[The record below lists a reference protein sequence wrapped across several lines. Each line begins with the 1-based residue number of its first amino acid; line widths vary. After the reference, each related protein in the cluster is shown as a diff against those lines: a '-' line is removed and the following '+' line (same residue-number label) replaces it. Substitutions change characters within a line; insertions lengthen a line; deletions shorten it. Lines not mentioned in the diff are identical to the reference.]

1 MTDSALVKNVA
12 LVGAASS
19 AVLVLG
25 YLRSKRKVRAD
36 EIPQNT
42 AFWKLPFFGHTFAFA
57 GLSKKTE
64 RAEMSRFWNAAQVD
78 GVCRLQNLR
87 SEVILVGDPN
97 LIQQM
102 FTDTELFGKTN
113 LGQNPVIVFVRKAVG
128 NGLFTADDE
137 DDMWGVAHRILTKPF
152 SREGMMAFVP
162 MMNAQADRLVELILR
177 DVGIGGIGVFN
188 ELVTKMAFETISY
201 CGMGTEFGS
210 FDSTEVHPF
219 VSDMNAVLKL
229 TGEVLRSPL
238 KFLPSVRKKVR
249 EFDAVCARVGAVV
262 QEIIAKRKNK
272 ETTAPGQMPDLLDL
286 MLYGIDAKTGSGLTD
301 QNIGYQIIT
310 FLIAGHDT
318 TASAMSFFLDFVT
331 SDPRVESK
339 LLREIESVV
348 GNGDVKF
355 EDLKRLKYL
364 DMCQKETLRLQPPA
378 RGVQK
383 VALQDGFLGK
393 FRIYKGMRFL
403 VPFMAVH
410 RSTEVW
416 GPDAEKF
423 VPERWEKGAPHPFAY
438 LPFSTGPRGCIGMEF
453 SLVEQKVAL
462 VKLLQRFCLRQP
474 KNAPELELES
484 KLFVGPIH
492 FKLQV
497 FDRPDFDGAQKSGR
511 RASVLDNQASAGS
524 PTMVWQVSPTHTN
537 HNTAL
542 RVLYGSNG
550 GSTRELAQKTTL
562 KAKELGFSVTLA
574 PMDEFA
580 SAGVFEA
587 GTCSL
592 FLCATYNGQ
601 PPDQSVAFME
611 FLRDA
616 RGRHETPLRGSSF
629 AVFGCGNTQWAGTY
643 QAVPVA
649 LDEGLEALGG
659 RRAVTRHEGDSAADL
674 EQVFEQWLD
683 VLWPSLAS
691 SHGLPLERVK
701 ATESQLP
708 LPSVEVL
715 TDGTAPVQM
724 SLDFEG
730 GAQLVNLAVN
740 RELVGAGGD
749 RSVRHLEFDLAP
761 GDSYKAGDHLA
772 VYPENDSELVAQ
784 LMRRLDLSEDVVVR
798 LDFTP
803 VFGSGDVRV
812 VALKDW
818 LRRAVD
824 LSKGSGSSA
833 IEYLGSRATLGLEQV
848 TLAAIA
854 KADHAQRMQ
863 MPLLELLLKFRSI
876 EVTLPEVLA
885 LLPPMKPRLYSISS
899 SPLALTN
906 RVSISVGVLR
916 GTTQSGREHLGVC
929 SNFLAALPVGAKV
942 WVNVRDTGSSFRLP
956 PPPTPMI
963 LVGPGTGL
971 APLRGFLQELQQQRK
986 SGISVGAVHLFFG
999 CRTTADFL
1007 YEDELR
1013 AFEADGT
1020 LTKLH
1025 VAFSRMGDKRYVQH
1039 AIKEEAAALWPVL
1052 RDGHVFVCGDA
1063 SRMAPDVRDA
1073 LRLVALSGGMDER
1086 TSQNFLDE
1094 LRSNSAAKRYHED
1107 VWAGN
1112 A

>member
-1 MTDSALVKNVA
+1 MTESSLAKSVVV
-12 LVGAASS
+12 VGAASS
-19 AVLVLG
+19 AILVLA
-25 YLRSKRKVRAD
+25 YLRSKKVVRSD
-36 EIPQNT
+36 EIPPNT
-42 AFWKLPFFGHTFAFA
+42 TFWKVPYFGHIFALQK
-57 GLSKKTE
+57 LSKKTE
-64 RAEMSRFWNAAQVD
+64 RRETALFWDAAQVD
-78 GVCRLQNLR
+78 GVCRMQNLK
-87 SEVILVGDPN
+87 SEVILVADPD
-97 LIQQM
+97 LVQQLY
-102 FTDTELFGKTN
+102 TETELFGKRG
-113 LGQNPVIVFVRKAVG
+113 LEKNPIFVFISKAVG
-128 NGLFTADDE
+128 NGLFTANDDDE
-137 DDMWGVAHRILTKPF
+137 MWGIAHRILSKPF

-162 MMNAQADRLVELILR
+162 MMNEQGDRLIELILR
-177 DVGIGGIGVFN
+177 DVGIGGTGVFN

-201 CGMGTEFGS
+201 CGMGTTFGS

-219 VSDMNAVLKL
+219 VSDMNAILKL
-229 TGEVLRSPL
+229 TGEIMRSPL
-238 KFLPSVRKKVR
+238 KFLPSVKKKQK
-249 EFDAVCARVGAVV
+249 EFDAVCARVGSVV
-262 QEIIAKRKNK
+262 QEIITKRTNK
-272 ETTAPGQMPDLLDL
+272 ETSAPGQMPDLLDL
-286 MLYGIDAKTGSGLTD
+286 MLYGIDAKTGEKMSNE
-301 QNIGYQIIT
+301 NIGYQIIT

-318 TASAMSFFLDFVT
+318 TASSMSFFLDFVT
-331 SDPRVESK
+331 SDPRVEAK

-355 EDLKRLKYL
+355 EDLRRLKYL

-378 RGVQK
+378 RGIGK
-383 VALQDGFLGK
+383 VALRDGHLGK
-393 FRIYKGMRFL
+393 FRIKEGTRFL
-403 VPFMAVH
+403 IPFMAVH
-410 RSTEVW
+410 RSTKVW

-474 KNAPELELES
+474 KNEPELELES
-484 KLFVGPIH
+484 KLFVGPVD

-497 FDRPDFDGAQKSGR
+497 FDRPGFDSAPKVNR
-511 RASVLDNQASAGS
+511 RASVDTMASEQS
-524 PTMVWQVSPTHTN
+524 PTMTWQVAPTHAH

-550 GSTRELAQKTTL
+550 GSTQELAQKTTL
-562 KAKELGFSVTLA
+562 KAQELGFKVTLA
-574 PMDEFA
+574 PMNDFA
-580 SAGVFEA
+580 SGVFEA
-587 GTCSL
+587 GTSSL

-601 PPDQSVAFME
+601 PPDQSVAFMK
-611 FLRDA
+611 FLHDTRS
-616 RGRHETPLRGSSF
+616 RHEMPLRGSSF

-643 QAVPVA
+643 QAVPIT
-649 LDEGLEALGG
+649 LDEGLEAVGCQ
-659 RRAVTRHEGDSAADL
+659 RAVTRYEGDSAADL

-683 VLWPSLAS
+683 VLWPALAS

-701 ATESQLP
+701 ATESRLP
-708 LPSVEVL
+708 LPAVEVL

-730 GAQLVNLAVN
+730 GAQQVHLAVN

-749 RSVRHLEFDLAP
+749 RSVRHLEFDLP
-761 GDSYKAGDHLA
+761 LGESYKAGDHLA
-772 VYPENDSELVAQ
+772 VYPENDPELVAQ
-784 LMRRLDLSEDVVVR
+784 LMGRLGLSEDVVVR

-824 LSKGSGSSA
+824 LSKGSGVSA
-833 IEYLGSRATLGLEQV
+833 IEYLASRATLGLEQI
-848 TLAAIA
+848 TLAAIT

-863 MPLLELLLKFRSI
+863 MPLLELLLKFPSV

-885 LLPPMKPRLYSISS
+885 LLPQMKPRLYSVSS
-899 SPLALTN
+899 SPLALAN

-929 SNFLAALPVGAKV
+929 SNFLAALPVGARV

-971 APLRGFLQELQQQRK
+971 APLRGFLQELQHQRK

-1025 VAFSRMGDKRYVQH
+1025 VAFSRTGDKRYVQH
-1039 AIKEEAAALWPVL
+1039 VIKEEAAALWPVL
-1052 RDGHVFVCGDA
+1052 KDGHVFVCGDA

-1073 LRLVALSGGMDER
+1073 LRLVAMSGGMDER

-1094 LRSNSAAKRYHED
+1094 LRSNSAVKRYHED